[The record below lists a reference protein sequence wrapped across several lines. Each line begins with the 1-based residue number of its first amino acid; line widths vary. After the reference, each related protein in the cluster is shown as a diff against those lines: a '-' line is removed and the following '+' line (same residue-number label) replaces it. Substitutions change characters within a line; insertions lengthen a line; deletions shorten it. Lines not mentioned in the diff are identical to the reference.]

1 MILLQPA
8 DIFPTANNI
17 SSLIYNIFPNSNN
30 IISLLYNIFLTSNDI
45 ILLIYN
51 IFPPQDE
58 FCAAVDDLKTRERT
72 TNEDIKEINYDC
84 PETEQLYGIGYH
96 KVPKI
101 TYMEGDFFT
110 SPPPPLLSTEM
121 Q

>member
-1 MILLQPA
+1 M
-8 DIFPTANNI
+8 
-17 SSLIYNIFPNSNN
+17 
-30 IISLLYNIFLTSNDI
+30 
-45 ILLIYN
+45 